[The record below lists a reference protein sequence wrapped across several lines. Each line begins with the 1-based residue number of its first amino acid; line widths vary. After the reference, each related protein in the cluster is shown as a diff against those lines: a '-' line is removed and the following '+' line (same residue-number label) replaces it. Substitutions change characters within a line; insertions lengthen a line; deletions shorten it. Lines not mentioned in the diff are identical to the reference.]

1 LKVAFFISSVINVDD
16 SAGHNFT
23 YSSRR
28 TFFDREERYR
38 QTQFTL
44 ASLRLAYPGCMIYL
58 YDCSRNPDEYRERF
72 AYMGTDNFRYI
83 SIQELDPE
91 INEICR
97 THPAKG
103 YCEALCTEVFLK
115 NYIDELREYDYI
127 VKISGRYFYTSFDA
141 TVLNEQNKNSFLN
154 KYIRVW
160 DWQPHWNYPEELN
173 RNGYM
178 HWAPSQTYAVGQG
191 QIDNYYRT
199 YFNIADW
206 YRQNP
211 SIGGIVDFEAI
222 FYHVLLSHFPIV
234 EVPWLTGG
242 WGGSEGDYS
251 EW

>member
-1 LKVAFFISSVINVDD
+1 
-16 SAGHNFT
+16 
-23 YSSRR
+23 
-28 TFFDREERYR
+28 
-38 QTQFTL
+38 
-44 ASLRLAYPGCMIYL
+44 
-58 YDCSRNPDEYRERF
+58 
-72 AYMGTDNFRYI
+72 MGTDNFRYI

-91 INEICR
+91 TNEICR

-141 TVLNEQNKNSFLN
+141 TMLNEQNKNSFLN

-211 SIGGIVDFEAI
+211 SIGGIVDF
-222 FYHVLLSHFPIV
+222 
-234 EVPWLTGG
+234 
-242 WGGSEGDYS
+242 
-251 EW
+251 